1 MIVRCQAEL
10 EQLSQN
16 LINQLEAMLV
26 ILEEG
31 IQLLSSSTYGTEFSI
46 LEEMWKNLVHYL
58 RLMIYGFND
67 TTIPPVSVL
76 PYSLPHSGSI
86 GQLTIIL
93 NFEMIE
99 LMRTGYTWTDGSKCI
114 GNKSNNC
121 LEKTERC
128 RLSNT
133 QVY

>member
-1 MIVRCQAEL
+1 MEYQALIGDCDRCQAGL

-67 TTIPPVSVL
+67 TTIPPVKAID
-76 PYSLPHSGSI
+76 H
-86 GQLTIIL
+86 
-93 NFEMIE
+93 
-99 LMRTGYTWTDGSKCI
+99 K
-114 GNKSNNC
+114 
-121 LEKTERC
+121 
-128 RLSNT
+128 T
-133 QVY
+133 QVMNKVFPHFFKNRKFSSISR

>member
-1 MIVRCQAEL
+1 MIESCQAGL

-31 IQLLSSSTYGTEFSI
+31 IQLLSSSTYGTEFST

-67 TTIPPVSVL
+67 TTIPPVNVL
-76 PYSLPHSGSI
+76 PYSLHHSGRSV
-86 GQLTIIL
+86 GRPTIIL

-99 LMRTGYTWTDGSKCI
+99 LMRTSGYTWTECI

-133 QVY
+133 QVC